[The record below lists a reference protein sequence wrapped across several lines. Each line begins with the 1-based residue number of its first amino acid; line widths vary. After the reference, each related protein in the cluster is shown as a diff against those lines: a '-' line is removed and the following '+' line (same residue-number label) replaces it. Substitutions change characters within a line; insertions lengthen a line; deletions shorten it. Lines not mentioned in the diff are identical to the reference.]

1 MNKFLI
7 RMMIYE
13 EDKDYP
19 SVICGFYSTKI
30 TELLKLYITAK
41 ECEIPIKVDNY
52 SSMINSKFCDKEDY
66 IVENID
72 IDFGTEN
79 SFTTLNIYV
88 K

>member
-41 ECEIPIKVDNY
+41 ECEIPIKIDNY
-52 SSMINSKFCDKEDY
+52 SPMVDSKFRDKEYY
-66 IVENID
+66 IEDID
-72 IDFGTEN
+72 IDFGTED